1 MGSNTSKVNTEV
13 AVQAQ
18 KNDSE
23 INSDPR
29 SPTPEISRTPLQ
41 GKGGSK
47 HNITKNVDLRKT
59 FENGQTEEKFI
70 HKNPILS
77 AVIKNHLQSYDPRSP
92 TQDFERTPIVIGEN
106 VEEIRNERNAL
117 RAQNVD
123 NYGSPCLR
131 NDEDADESI
140 AFKEVNPDIVPKNLC
155 NLTFNDSIKDVE
167 EPLGS
172 STASSDS
179 IKKDSS
185 NESIDKPTKL
195 LETNFD
201 YDETFE
207 KSLENVE
214 QNNHDSKTTTK
225 TNNDKSAT
233 NMTYIPKFKVLP
245 EDPRSP
251 SNEIERTPIVVAKIP
266 EESTDDNVEDMSDDT
281 LIQVLQN
288 TNAELI
294 QTMTKPQGQKSDEI
308 LIYEDEGS
316 SLNDTPKKCR
326 SVNSNG
332 SRTPLSCMKNKADA
346 VHSRSKSA
354 NTLYDPKTQ
363 HNGAKKVSHIP
374 RLKSLSKQNT
384 FVPTASSIS
393 LRNISKASGI
403 IGDCENTP
411 PHSHRDKWDKDT
423 SIVL

>member
-1 MGSNTSKVNTEV
+1 M
-13 AVQAQ
+13 
-18 KNDSE
+18 
-23 INSDPR
+23 
-29 SPTPEISRTPLQ
+29 Q

-59 FENGQTEEKFI
+59 FENGQTEEKLI

-106 VEEIRNERNAL
+106 LEEMRNDKNAL

-131 NDEDADESI
+131 NDEGADESF
-140 AFKEVNPDIVPKNLC
+140 AFKEANLDIVPKNLC
-155 NLTFNDSIKDVE
+155 NLTFNESIKEVE

-185 NESIDKPTKL
+185 NDSIDRPTKL

-201 YDETFE
+201 YDETLE
-207 KSLENVE
+207 KSLDDVEENN
-214 QNNHDSKTTTK
+214 QSNTITK
-225 TNNDKSAT
+225 PNNDKSAT
-233 NMTYIPKFKVLP
+233 SVSYIPKFKILP

-251 SNEIERTPIVVAKIP
+251 TNGIERTPIVVAKIQ

-281 LIQVLQN
+281 LIKVLQHN
-288 TNAELI
+288 NEELI
-294 QTMTKPQGQKSDEI
+294 HSMTKPQGKKSDEI

-326 SVNSNG
+326 SANSNG

-354 NTLYDPKTQ
+354 NTLYDPKSQ

-393 LRNISKASGI
+393 LRNISKATGI

-423 SIVL
+423 SIIL